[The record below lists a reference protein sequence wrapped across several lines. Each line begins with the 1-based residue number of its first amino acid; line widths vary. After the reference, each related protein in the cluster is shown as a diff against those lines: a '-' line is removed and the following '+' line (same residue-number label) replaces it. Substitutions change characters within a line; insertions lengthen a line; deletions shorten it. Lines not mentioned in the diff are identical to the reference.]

1 MNSPCYNCDE
11 KYIGCHDSCE
21 KYREYKSNID
31 EINQAKRE
39 YNDFRLYK
47 KDVIYKAERILKNA
61 RRRKDG

>member
-1 MNSPCYNCDE
+1 MNAPCYNCDE

-21 KYREYKSNID
+21 KYREYKINIV

-47 KDVIYKAERILKNA
+47 KGVIYKAERILKNA